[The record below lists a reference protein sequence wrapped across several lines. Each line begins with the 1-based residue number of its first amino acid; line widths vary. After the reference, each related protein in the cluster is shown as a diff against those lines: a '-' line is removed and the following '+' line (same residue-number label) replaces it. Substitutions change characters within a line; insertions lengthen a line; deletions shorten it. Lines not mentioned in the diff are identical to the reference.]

1 VKSSPNHTY
10 EIILYIDY
18 PNYLRGLEKI
28 IENVFFNFDRLF
40 KIKVILN
47 NKSKNNLS
55 EMQKLLIMTNFMNNV
70 SPYFF
75 LVAVNSCFPQKYMDF
90 IDSNYKESDKII
102 VLKSSN
108 VIHLNTGH
116 IHFYE
121 ANTNKLYEYFIECV
135 FPVIEKNMF
144 DKINYRI
151 LGGMNKIKDLKNFM
165 MKNGTINGL
174 KIVDYFDKNA
184 LHVFDS

>member
-1 VKSSPNHTY
+1 
-10 EIILYIDY
+10 
-18 PNYLRGLEKI
+18 
-28 IENVFFNFDRLF
+28 
-40 KIKVILN
+40 
-47 NKSKNNLS
+47 
-55 EMQKLLIMTNFMNNV
+55 
-70 SPYFF
+70 
-75 LVAVNSCFPQKYMDF
+75 VNSCFPQKYMDF